1 MDQNY
6 KCTQCLRWKCGKI
19 SDIAVDLLYNAEITV
34 CEGSNNPYRECFSFI
49 DKQGIDDD
57 KMTKVVTDVYNGRN
71 DDGYLDKMKNVRSVV
86 GLGKTSS
93 TGQTD
98 RRAAGEGGER

>member
-6 KCTQCLRWKCGKI
+6 KCTQCLRWKYGKI
-19 SDIAVDLLYNAEITV
+19 SDIAVDLLYNAEIIV

-57 KMTKVVTDVYNGRN
+57 KMTKVVTDIYNG
-71 DDGYLDKMKNVRSVV
+71 
-86 GLGKTSS
+86 
-93 TGQTD
+93 
-98 RRAAGEGGER
+98 

>member
-49 DKQGIDDD
+49 DK
-57 KMTKVVTDVYNGRN
+57 V
-71 DDGYLDKMKNVRSVV
+71 
-86 GLGKTSS
+86 
-93 TGQTD
+93 
-98 RRAAGEGGER
+98 

>member
-71 DDGYLDKMKNVRSVV
+71 DDGYLDKMKKCPFCGGTGVLRDNGFEI
-86 GLGKTSS
+86 GLPQSHWL
-93 TGQTD
+93 
-98 RRAAGEGGER
+98 

>member
-6 KCTQCLRWKCGKI
+6 KCTQCLRWKYGKI
-19 SDIAVDLLYNAEITV
+19 SDIAVDLLYNAEIIV

-57 KMTKVVTDVYNGRN
+57 KMTKVVTDVYNGWN
-71 DDGYLDKMKNVRSVV
+71 DDGCLDKMKNVRSVV
-86 GLGKTSS
+86 GLEYCVIMDLNMLKIILRVNG
-93 TGQTD
+93 
-98 RRAAGEGGER
+98 